1 MRFAMLRTLVLCRP
15 SSGLVTGRALRVAG
29 VTQGTKVAEVM
40 AQRTLWSEAV
50 NVINVSGWFYTAAF
64 VLAYGVHAKEL
75 FACFAPLVVV
85 SALFG

>member
-29 VTQGTKVAEVM
+29 VAQGTKVAEVM
-40 AQRTLWSEAV
+40 AQRTPGAEAV
-50 NVINVSGWFYTAAF
+50 DVVNVGGWLYASAF
-64 VLAYGVHAKEL
+64 VLAYGIHAKEL